1 MGTFGGALEVR
12 KINAGDGRLTAE
24 VNGEVEKA
32 DDGVLVIKRIH
43 VVHTLRA
50 AEADRAT
57 AERVH
62 SVYAQRCPL
71 YRSVKD
77 SIAVTS
83 ALAFVPES

>member
-1 MGTFGGALEVR
+1 MR
-12 KINAGDGRLTAE
+12 KIKAQDGRLTAE

-43 VVHTLRA
+43 VVHTLKA
-50 AEADRAT
+50 PEADRQT

-62 SVYAQRCPL
+62 GIYADRCPL

-77 SIAVTS
+77 AIAVTS
-83 ALAFVPES
+83 SLAFVAEGQ